1 MARLAKLNAMGMACL
16 MAFAAGALGTSGQAM
31 AQEVMCS
38 ISVNSASVQGTNKTI
53 YDNMRNALQD
63 FMQAQKWTNDKFE
76 TRERIEC
83 SLNFN
88 ITTQVSSNEFKG
100 TLTVQL
106 RRPVWGSA
114 YTTNMLNLQD
124 DDIQFR
130 YNEGQPLIYNP
141 TVYDQDNLVPIIAFY
156 INFMLGMDYDSFS
169 PNGGSEYFRQA
180 QNIVNQAQSSQFK
193 GWKSYDGNTN
203 RYWLITNA
211 LDDNHRTFRQQIYN
225 YHRLGLD
232 QMADHFENG
241 RQAVYEA
248 LDKLRD
254 VRKRS
259 TRNPYLLT
267 LFFTAKCD
275 EIVNIFSEA
284 PQLEKQRVVETLQT
298 ADPAN
303 TAKYSKLK

>member
-193 GWKSYDGNTN
+193 GWQSYDGNTN

-211 LDDNHRTFRQQIYN
+211 FDDNHRTCRQQIY
-225 YHRLGLD
+225 YHHRHGRD

-267 LFFTAKCD
+267 LFFTAKSD